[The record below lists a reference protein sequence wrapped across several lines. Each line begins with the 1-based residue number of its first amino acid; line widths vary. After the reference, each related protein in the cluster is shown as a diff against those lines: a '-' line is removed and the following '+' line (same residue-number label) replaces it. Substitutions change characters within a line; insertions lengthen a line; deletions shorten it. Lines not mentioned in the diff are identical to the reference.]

1 MIATRWCSLGA
12 LSPFVVTTHTR
23 AAPRSRE
30 VTAASHTRVSEGCL
44 SRHARSASPTRQ
56 RRIPTTMS
64 SSNPLLSATIEP
76 DEDSPFPS
84 GNIGQPSGSA
94 ASGSG
99 GGGGD
104 SRQQQP
110 EVLVPGTQRGGN
122 VGDEEMGI
130 VSRSE
135 CGMDS

>member
-1 MIATRWCSLGA
+1 
-12 LSPFVVTTHTR
+12 
-23 AAPRSRE
+23 
-30 VTAASHTRVSEGCL
+30 
-44 SRHARSASPTRQ
+44 
-56 RRIPTTMS
+56 MS

-84 GNIGQPSGSA
+84 GNIGQASGSA
-94 ASGSG
+94 ASGLG
-99 GGGGD
+99 GGGGGGG